1 MFSTIITMDEQ
12 QTYALEQMRAE
23 FGKEHGFGM
32 PMNDATF
39 LRYLRARNFD
49 VDKAKT
55 MLHETLHWR
64 RDFGVENMGEWKDVI
79 AIENSPGKM
88 YVRGYDKEG
97 HALIYMKPRLE
108 NTNDHDGNIKHL
120 VYTLEK
126 AVACMANN
134 TNAEKLCLLIDYEG
148 YSLRNAPPMKTSME
162 TLTILQNHYPE
173 RLFRAYMIRPPWIF
187 HAFFNMISPFID
199 PVTKNKIAM
208 VNSSSIKEK
217 LTETIDPVVLEEELG
232 GCDARPFVSSEYLQA
247 PLESDFWTLLE
258 VQRVQTSEE
267 SSIAPETACA

>member
-1 MFSTIITMDEQ
+1 MDEQ
-12 QTYALEQMRAE
+12 QTIALEQMRAE
-23 FGKEHGFGM
+23 FSTEPGYGM
-32 PMNDATF
+32 AMNDATL

-49 VDKAKT
+49 VDKSKA
-55 MLHETLHWR
+55 MLRETLNWR
-64 RDFGVENMGEWKDVI
+64 RDFGVENMHEWKDVI

-88 YVRGYDKEG
+88 YVRGYDKDV

-126 AVACMANN
+126 AVACMSSN
-134 TNAEKLCLLIDYEG
+134 TTAEKLCLLIDYEG

-208 VNSSSIKEK
+208 VSGSNIKEK
-217 LTETIDPVVLEEELG
+217 LVETIDPVVLEEELG
-232 GCDARPFVSSEYLQA
+232 GCDTRPFVSSEYLQA
-247 PLESDFWTLLE
+247 PLDTDFWTLLE
-258 VQRVQTSEE
+258 RKRVQTPDDQGSEV
-267 SSIAPETACA
+267 A